1 MLKLI
6 AGKRFELLFI
16 NFGAG
21 SQVSWIGTREE
32 LSSLILPSDAR
43 YGIDWE
49 VGQRIV
55 NEIFLL
61 LQSDILRVAPKEIPA
76 NLPARLPRAILA
88 SRKDLSQEQ
97 ADSLFNYL
105 NEPNQ
110 AQWCQHDA
118 EMSYLMA
125 RLLAHKYETRLLRGW
140 RVVGEPWYSGY
151 RADVGLI
158 NPRDECIIAVEIGN
172 IDPIKLVEPFHNG
185 RFRQLWHRP
194 YYGFPDFR
202 KYKWQRN
209 EVYWVWARGRRW
221 GQSPLALH

>member
-6 AGKRFELLFI
+6 AGKRSELLFI

-21 SQVSWIGTREE
+21 SQVSWIGTKEE
-32 LSSLILPSDAR
+32 LSRLILPSNAR
-43 YGIDWE
+43 YGIDWK

-55 NEIFLL
+55 NEISLL

-76 NLPARLPRAILA
+76 DLPAKLPKAILVGW
-88 SRKDLSQEQ
+88 KDLTPEPE
-97 ADSLFNYL
+97 DELFKRIN
-105 NEPNQ
+105 NPTQ

-118 EMSYLMA
+118 EMGYVMA
-125 RLLAHKYETRLLRGW
+125 KLLAYKYETRLLRGW
-140 RVVGEPWYSGY
+140 RVESEPWYSGY

-185 RFRQLWHRP
+185 KFRQLWHRP

-209 EVYWVWARGRRW
+209 EVYWVWTRGRRW
-221 GQSPLALH
+221 GQSPLALQ